1 MNGSG
6 SARSLIDS
14 WPNHGLVVG
23 VLPDLSDP
31 EWSGR
36 AVLEL
41 TAAAAEDRRP
51 VLVLDLAP
59 ETSDLSSR
67 FDAEGEPGFAEVAAG
82 RVEIWQIIHRD
93 DERGAFFLPCG
104 LRTSGAELAG
114 TRSVRALAERVRP
127 RGGVLLV
134 LLDRHG
140 AGSAA
145 SGGWV
150 DGFVRLGE
158 KHPGEPRLPGDV
170 PELGRLEPSP
180 DSGEREPERIDPAQ
194 VVSEALW
201 LRPPGDLSESTEGDG
216 ERTDGGPNGPPG
228 ETEKD
233 ERRRLELS
241 RRRNPTRPW
250 LRRAGRGLVL
260 AAVLAGLGFGGFM
273 MLGEPGSSAVEEV
286 GATSAGEA
294 AARASPSAP
303 PSLASS
309 AVFSDSAPGRAL
321 ASRSRGT
328 IPDSAPG
335 PSGGGGDRDTEASP
349 PPESAGTEAPAP
361 APSAD
366 DAASEEPAAGEEPPP
381 SSPEPTPGSDGGA
394 RRSTPRVGPLPDP
407 GSLESAA
414 ARRFYAVA
422 DSVVRSVRRYYRQE
436 ARFRTGRVG
445 CFQLES
451 ARDAADRLFLRLSL
465 RLRTIPGPPDSTAR
479 STYRQLGREI
489 EDLDRSFGQIDC
501 SGPGPGTG

>member
-6 SARSLIDS
+6 SARSLVDG
-14 WPNHGLVVG
+14 WPNDGLVVG

-104 LRTSGAELAG
+104 VRTSGAELAG

-170 PELGRLEPSP
+170 PELGRLEPSVE
-180 DSGEREPERIDPAQ
+180 SEEREPERIDPSQ
-194 VVSEALW
+194 IVSEALW
-201 LRPPGDLSESTEGDG
+201 LRPPGDLSEATAGDG
-216 ERTDGGPNGPPG
+216 GRTGGGPNGPSG
-228 ETEKD
+228 GKEED
-233 ERRRLELS
+233 EPRRLELS
-241 RRRNPTRPW
+241 RRRNPARPW

-273 MLGEPGSSAVEEV
+273 LLGEPGSSAVEEV

-294 AARASPSAP
+294 AAPPAP
-303 PSLASS
+303 PGPRSLAFS
-309 AVFSDSAPGRAL
+309 AIFSDSVPGRARS
-321 ASRSRGT
+321 SRSRGT
-328 IPDSAPG
+328 IPDSARG
-335 PSGGGGDRDTEASP
+335 SSGGGGDRDTAASP
-349 PPESAGTEAPAP
+349 PPGAAGAEAPGP
-361 APSAD
+361 DPSAA
-366 DAASEEPAAGEEPPP
+366 DAGSEEPAEGEEPSS
-381 SSPEPTPGSDGGA
+381 SSPEPSPRSDDRQ
-394 RRSTPRVGPLPDP
+394 RRAPPRVGPLPDP

-422 DSVVRSVRRYYRQE
+422 DSVVRDVLRYYRQQE
-436 ARFRTGRVG
+436 RFRTGSVG
-445 CFQLES
+445 CFQLRS
-451 ARDAADRLFLRLSL
+451 AREAVDRLFLRLSL
-465 RLRTIPGPPDSTAR
+465 RLRALPGPPDSAAR

-489 EDLDRSFGQIDC
+489 ENLDRSFGQIDC